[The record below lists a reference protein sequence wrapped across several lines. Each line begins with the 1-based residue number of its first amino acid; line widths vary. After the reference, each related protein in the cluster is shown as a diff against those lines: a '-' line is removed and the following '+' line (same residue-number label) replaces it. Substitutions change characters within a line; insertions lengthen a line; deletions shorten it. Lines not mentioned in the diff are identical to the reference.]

1 MIPPDPAT
9 PRPGPRP
16 LALHLMISHAAS
28 MTSPVGLA
36 LSKPGWTPWAPEMRA
51 AAAAAG
57 QAPSEAARLS
67 RQATQTATA
76 ALADPQL
83 AAAAAALAAHPPGDV
98 AAALLSAIAEQQK
111 RFLDGLTAYRRHPYR
126 RALADPPTLWQE
138 GATRLL
144 DYGGTHPAGA
154 AGPPVLFVPSLVNR
168 AYILDLAPESSLL
181 RYLAARGLRPL
192 LVDWGRP
199 DAAARGYDLSAYI
212 TGRLA
217 RALDAAVA
225 ATGAGT
231 MPAIGYCMGGLLAAA
246 LAERRPDRVSA
257 LVALATPW
265 DFHAEAP
272 GAAGRMAI
280 LITML
285 EAVIEAMGE
294 LPVDILQALFVSLDP
309 LLGMRKFC
317 RFAGLDPDG
326 RTARAF
332 VALEDWLNDGIPLA
346 GPVAR
351 ESLAGW
357 YGENTPGE
365 GRWCIDGVPV
375 RAEGLR
381 LPSLHLIPSRDRI
394 VPPASSRALAAAM
407 PGAAVVTPPLGH
419 IGMVTARGAESAAW
433 QPLGDWLAART
444 AA

>member
-1 MIPPDPAT
+1 MAPPDRPT

-28 MTSPVGLA
+28 MSSPAGLA
-36 LSKPGWTPWAPEMRA
+36 LSKPGWTPWAPTARPPPA
-51 AAAAAG
+51 ATSPT
-57 QAPSEAARLS
+57 QDEAASLS
-67 RQATQTATA
+67 RHAAQTVTA
-76 ALADPQL
+76 ALAEPRL
-83 AAAAAALAAHPPGDV
+83 AAAAAALGAHPP
-98 AAALLSAIAEQQK
+98 AAVSDALLAAIVEQQI

-144 DYGGTHPAGA
+144 DYGRTHDAGA

-168 AYILDLAPESSLL
+168 AYVLDLAPQTSLL
-181 RYLAARGLRPL
+181 RHLAARGLRPL

-199 DAAARGYDLSAYI
+199 DAAARGFDLSAYI

-217 RALDAAVA
+217 RALTAALA

-231 MPAIGYCMGGLLAAA
+231 MPVAGYCMGGLLAAA
-246 LAERRPDRVSA
+246 LAERRPDQVSG

-272 GAAGRMAI
+272 GAAGRMAV
-280 LITML
+280 LITLL
-285 EAVIEAMGE
+285 EPVIQAMSE
-294 LPVDILQALFVSLDP
+294 LPVDVLQALFVSLDP
-309 LLGMRKFC
+309 LLGLRKFC
-317 RFAGLDPDG
+317 RFAGLDPAGD
-326 RTARAF
+326 RARAF

-365 GRWCIDGVPV
+365 GRWRVDGVPV
-375 RAEGLR
+375 RADRLR

-419 IGMVTARGAESAAW
+419 IGMVAASGAEAAAW
-433 QPLGDWLAART
+433 RPLADWLAAR
-444 AA
+444 AAA